1 MRLSI
6 DFRKINLS
14 FNTKRKETFLTGRD
28 TYSGRAAQT
37 IMNDCSSLYGLAKSS
52 VGYVGQTLCGVF
64 YNAQCQGVQRE
75 VIKAGMPALEFPAAR
90 KPETPQGYEIGTITR
105 LTLTSLGYPFA
116 LILDHNIARA
126 ERITGRKIKRDSK
139 KTSDLTPVSDLQN
152 KWRLMT
158 NYFRGHKKWEAIEL
172 AVTLDA
178 IVMGAVYGQ
187 KYVIENLDA
196 LVKAIENNVPA
207 DGFTEPLI
215 GIGLGIGT
223 TTGIALA
230 RTLAGAYL
238 DINWGKDVQK
248 KFLATLDI
256 PAIKNNYNLLLSKLD
271 NVSQRIT
278 ELPLNF
284 PGHTSG
290 MQQGLVSVLT
300 GLAVYIPYLYETNP
314 QLFPLGVATI
324 LGYATLTTLGAYKI
338 GTPIKPL
345 EKERDRTRANL
356 RSSIDE
362 KTGYAQF
369 KDRQGEAG
377 HPPPVN
383 EAFNELIRNEKQNVA
398 VRIRLQAFLETID
411 HPLPRV
417 LGLTTIGL
425 APRFMGS
432 DSSISVSD
440 ALLFATL
447 TEIVMQKASFLL
459 NISKP
464 WFDLDAQIERLSE
477 VARLM
482 HNIVE
487 RDKKIEGI
495 EKVSKLRGHRED
507 INKIPTVPSA
517 NDRIALSNVV
527 PPITGTGHRLR
538 PY

>member
-1 MRLSI
+1 M
-6 DFRKINLS
+6 
-14 FNTKRKETFLTGRD
+14 
-28 TYSGRAAQT
+28 
-37 IMNDCSSLYGLAKSS
+37 
-52 VGYVGQTLCGVF
+52 
-64 YNAQCQGVQRE
+64 
-75 VIKAGMPALEFPAAR
+75 KAGIPLLEFPQVK
-90 KPETPQGYEIGTITR
+90 KPEPPQRYEIGTITR

-116 LILDHNIARA
+116 LILDHNIALA
-126 ERITGRKIKRDSK
+126 ERLTGRTINKAAR
-139 KTSDLTPVSDLQN
+139 KTSAITPVSDMRN

-215 GIGLGIGT
+215 GIGLGIAAT
-223 TTGIALA
+223 TTIALA

-314 QLFPLGVATI
+314 QLFPLGMATI

-338 GTPIKPL
+338 GAPIKPL

-383 EAFNELIRNEKQNVA
+383 EAFNELIRNEKRNVA

-482 HNIVE
+482 HDIVE

-495 EKVSKLRGHRED
+495 EKVSKLHGRRED
-507 INKIPTVPSA
+507 ISRMPAVPTA
-517 NDRIALSNVV
+517 NDRITLSNVV
-527 PPITGTGHRLR
+527 PPTTTTGQRLR